1 MYYLYTAS
9 ERQQQPMSAATVLI
23 SGSPVQPTAATPEY
37 AQLLLSRYVHTAVH
51 TAAHTTAHNCSTK
64 HSTVPLLT
72 TDPSMTQSFDTKHDA
87 VTSTK

>member
-1 MYYLYTAS
+1 MYYAYTAS

-37 AQLLLSRYVHTAVH
+37 AQLLLSRCVH
-51 TAAHTTAHNCSTK
+51 TAAHTTAHNCSTT

-72 TDPSMTQSFDTKHDA
+72 TDPSMTQSFDAKHDA